1 MGDTRFC
8 ICCNEQVPFSVV
20 DRDEQ
25 REVTCAYCGFTLDV
39 EKLQKKTGRSGGI
52 ALVAEDSLFTR
63 KIIQELI
70 VEKHFSE
77 RVKAFENGLELIAAY
92 GKLLTGKE
100 QVDVAIID
108 LNMPVMDGLT
118 AARTMRTLE
127 MQNNAPKVQIVF
139 FSAVKADANLRAQM
153 EQLEPANYVN
163 KGNESDPEKLIVRVE
178 MLLAHLLEK
187 NKERWT
193 SQS

>member
-8 ICCNEQVPFSVV
+8 ICCNEQVPFSIVE
-20 DRDEQ
+20 RDEQ

-77 RVKAFENGLELIAAY
+77 RVKAFENGLDLISAY
-92 GKLLTGKE
+92 GKILMDKE

-127 MQNNAPKVQIVF
+127 RQNNAPKVQIVF

-163 KGNESDPEKLIVRVE
+163 KGNDSDPEKLIARVE

-187 NKERWT
+187 NKERWST
-193 SQS
+193 QA